1 MAPTTLADP
10 VSAELR
16 SILRA
21 LKLGKNKTL
30 TAPVPKP
37 YQLYRRGSELVRL
50 GDPQGHRRPP
60 RRSEEL
66 VAARLCPAGPTCRA
80 GFGTG
85 EDQPAG
91 YLVVAQQPP
100 LVKGHRDL
108 LAGGQLISL
117 WVDSGGGPQQLL
129 LAVPIAEP

>member
-60 RRSEEL
+60 RRSEAL

-80 GFGTG
+80 ELRHRRRSAGWLPGGRAAATACQGTPG
-85 EDQPAG
+85 SPCG
-91 YLVVAQQPP
+91 
-100 LVKGHRDL
+100 
-108 LAGGQLISL
+108 
-117 WVDSGGGPQQLL
+117 WT
-129 LAVPIAEP
+129 AEEALSSCCLPRL